1 MINVVLLLL
10 KWFFLGLLYIFLVF
24 TLIIV
29 YKDLKSAPEDTA
41 ESGTET
47 ETPSRLVVLE
57 GPGMKTGE
65 TYSINGQ
72 TLIGRSA
79 ECDIIISDVSV
90 SHQHALVSRSKKG
103 YRLEDLES
111 KNGTFLNNIKITRP
125 ASLKPGDLIKIGKTV
140 LEFME

>member
-24 TLIIV
+24 ALIII
-29 YKDLKSAPEDTA
+29 YKDLKSTPEGTA
-41 ESGTET
+41 ENSVET
-47 ETPSRLVVLE
+47 EAPSKLVILE

-65 TYSINGQ
+65 THSINGQ

-79 ECDIIISDVSV
+79 ECDIVIPDVSV
-90 SHQHALVSRSKKG
+90 SHQHALVSGSTKG
-103 YRLEDLES
+103 YRLEDLDS
-111 KNGTFLNNIKITRP
+111 KNGTFLNNKKISRP
-125 ASLKPGDLIKIGKTV
+125 ASLQPGDLIKIGKTI